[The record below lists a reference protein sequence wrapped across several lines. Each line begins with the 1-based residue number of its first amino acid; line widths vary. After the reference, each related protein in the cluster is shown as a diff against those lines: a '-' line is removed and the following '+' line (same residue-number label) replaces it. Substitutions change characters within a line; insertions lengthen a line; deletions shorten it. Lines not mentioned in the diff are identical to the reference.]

1 MTQIGNTWFEF
12 AARLLKYAA
21 LGIIAVPLS
30 IVTHELGHFFAYHLF
45 GASNIQLHSA
55 SVSADKEVLTSFQ
68 VATANLVGPL
78 ISYLTIGLSLVFT
91 RKKYVPF
98 WVILALAAPL
108 GRIVNFVYVYF
119 RALGYTP
126 NPNFD
131 EFNFSRTLNIEPLWL
146 AVLTMMAVVAT
157 MFFFLRKAW
166 RAGGFGELAL
176 VIISIVAGLAVWML
190 LGGLILP

>member
-1 MTQIGNTWFEF
+1 MQTFVKKLI
-12 AARLLKYAA
+12 KYLS
-21 LGIIAVPLS
+21 LGIVTIPLT
-30 IVTHELGHFFAYHLF
+30 IVSHELGHFFAYKLF
-45 GASNIQLHSA
+45 GATNVVLHSV
-55 SVSADKEVLTSFQ
+55 SVSADKDALSSWQIAF
-68 VATANLVGPL
+68 ASIIGPV
-78 ISYLTIGLSLVFT
+78 ISYLTILAAIFFT
-91 RKKYVPF
+91 RKNYVPIWIF
-98 WVILALAAPL
+98 VGLTPPI
-108 GRIVNFVYVYF
+108 GRIVNAVYIYF

-190 LGGLILP
+190 VGGLILP